1 MLWNFKMI
9 DYSHLQSQSWREWNQ
24 LFGCG
29 AITGSRLN
37 SSILILK
44 IEFLCISSCLKSF
57 KLKAYCHSDMFYNWT
72 IDFALTKC
80 TLFRSQ
86 QIDFDI
92 TKCYLVRFVPRKLKI
107 TNWSSSWR
115 WQLFKNFRNE
125 KRFCRSEIILLMS

>member
-1 MLWNFKMI
+1 MI

-80 TLFRSQ
+80 ALFRSQ

-92 TKCYLVRFVPRKLKI
+92 TKCYFVRMVPRELE
-107 TNWSSSWR
+107 NWLGNSKVEVVLGDDNCLR
-115 WQLFKNFRNE
+115 NVRNE
-125 KRFCRSEIILLMS
+125 KRICQSEIILLMS